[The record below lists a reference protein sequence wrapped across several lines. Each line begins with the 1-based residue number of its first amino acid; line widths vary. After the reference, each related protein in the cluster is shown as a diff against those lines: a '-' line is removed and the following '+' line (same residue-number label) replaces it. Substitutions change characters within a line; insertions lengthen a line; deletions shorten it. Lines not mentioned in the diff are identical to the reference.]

1 VKQPR
6 QAPNFAPLPPRDP
19 SKGPVVVGLDKSN
32 PNKATFALP
41 QTPMHGF
48 SPDESMTAHT
58 PFSPETV
65 SKWKAQT
72 GVAPPD
78 PDLQTAIDKLKGF
91 GSKDPYSGAQ
101 IGPNVDIPGGMS
113 LSQSAARRLM
123 GEMQPG
129 HVPGPNLLKDPEF
142 MRLWGPKNTQ
152 MPPQAAFPP
161 NPSDAWKDDFFQHL
175 KKVNEQSHEDMV
187 LHDWAKKHGFG
198 GMSLSELKDLG
209 IGPELV
215 KAQAAK
221 GPTILPKITINE
233 PNPENWSTAQHEA
246 FMKKF
251 PKKGEPQPDFDEM
264 FKDKDSLLKWLHEGN
279 PDQ

>member
-1 VKQPR
+1 
-6 QAPNFAPLPPRDP
+6 
-19 SKGPVVVGLDKSN
+19 
-32 PNKATFALP
+32 
-41 QTPMHGF
+41 
-48 SPDESMTAHT
+48 
-58 PFSPETV
+58 
-65 SKWKAQT
+65 
-72 GVAPPD
+72 
-78 PDLQTAIDKLKGF
+78 
-91 GSKDPYSGAQ
+91 
-101 IGPNVDIPGGMS
+101 
-113 LSQSAARRLM
+113 M
-123 GEMQPG
+123 GEMQPD

-161 NPSDAWKDDFFQHL
+161 NPSKAWEDDFFQHL

-187 LHDWAKKHGFG
+187 LHDWAKKHGFTD
-198 GMSLSELKDLG
+198 MSLSELKELG
-209 IGPELV
+209 IGPELM

-221 GPTILPKITINE
+221 GPAILPKITINE